1 MSYKASSF
9 FQDILVNEYF
19 YIATKS
25 KQLIRHEILGK
36 DVICVWT
43 QKETA
48 ETFLNKHDTDY
59 DKIKKIDIDRF
70 VTYEMD
76 DVFAEGEEVLMNASS
91 QTDGD
96 LVNIIDF
103 TNELMSDLDEIRL
116 KEFVIDVAEED
127 AVFGLSNKDAKQFI
141 MISDDEHQKPHIMP
155 VWSIRNRAEK
165 VRNEDF
171 EECDIIEIEGEVF
184 AEWLDTLRDDDKA
197 VAIDLKSGVVG
208 TVVSAQKVLDQL
220 PF

>member
-59 DKIKKIDIDRF
+59 DKLKKIDIDRF

-76 DVFAEGEEVLMNASS
+76 DMFEQGEEVLMNASS

-116 KEFVIDVAEED
+116 KEFIIDVAKED
-127 AVFGLSNKDAKQFI
+127 TVFGLTNKNEKQFI
-141 MISDDEHQKPHIMP
+141 MISDEEHQKPHIMP

-184 AEWLDTLRDDDKA
+184 AEWLDILRDDDKA

>member
-59 DKIKKIDIDRF
+59 DKLKKIDIDRF

-76 DVFAEGEEVLMNASS
+76 DMFEQGEEVLMNASS
-91 QTDGD
+91 QKEGE
-96 LVNIIDF
+96 LVNNMDII
-103 TNELMSDLDEIRL
+103 NELMIKLDANSL
-116 KEFVIDVAEED
+116 KVYIK
-127 AVFGLSNKDAKQFI
+127 AVDKGDTVYDIKNKKDKQFI
-141 MISDDEHQKPHIMP
+141 MISDEEHQKQHIMP
-155 VWSIRNRAEK
+155 VWSIRKRAEK
-165 VRNEDF
+165 VRN
-171 EECDIIEIEGEVF
+171 
-184 AEWLDTLRDDDKA
+184 
-197 VAIDLKSGVVG
+197 
-208 TVVSAQKVLDQL
+208 
-220 PF
+220 

>member
-59 DKIKKIDIDRF
+59 DKLKKIDIDRF

-76 DVFAEGEEVLMNASS
+76 DMFAQGEEVLMNDSS

-116 KEFVIDVAEED
+116 KEFIIDVAKED
-127 AVFGLSNKDAKQFI
+127 AVFGLTNKNEKQFI

-184 AEWLDTLRDDDKA
+184 AEWLDILRDDDKA

>member
-59 DKIKKIDIDRF
+59 DKLKKIDIDRF

-76 DVFAEGEEVLMNASS
+76 DMFEQGEEVLMNASS

-116 KEFVIDVAEED
+116 KEFIIDVAKED
-127 AVFGLSNKDAKQFI
+127 AVFGLTNKNEKQFI
-141 MISDDEHQKPHIMP
+141 MISDEEHQKPHILP

-184 AEWLDTLRDDDKA
+184 AEWLDILRDDDKA

>member
-76 DVFAEGEEVLMNASS
+76 DVFAEEIGRASCRERVKI
-91 QTDGD
+91 T
-96 LVNIIDF
+96 
-103 TNELMSDLDEIRL
+103 SDM
-116 KEFVIDVAEED
+116 KK
-127 AVFGLSNKDAKQFI
+127 G
-141 MISDDEHQKPHIMP
+141 QK
-155 VWSIRNRAEK
+155 
-165 VRNEDF
+165 
-171 EECDIIEIEGEVF
+171 
-184 AEWLDTLRDDDKA
+184 
-197 VAIDLKSGVVG
+197 
-208 TVVSAQKVLDQL
+208 
-220 PF
+220 